1 MREVPFVEFT
11 PASVAEFN
19 SVINHVML
27 LTERN
32 SEEIPKQA
40 IITWVFQAM
49 KATPMARKGIIGR
62 GFAKQAWIWT
72 LRSLGYPVRQDYPG
86 GTNVAHQY
94 YEHIEEKAWGEY
106 AQEVANQ
113 IPYILNLDR
122 GGPNFPPQHIAAR
135 AWMKTKGKLKQQL
148 WRLKRRQEQLF
159 R

>member
-19 SVINHVML
+19 SVINQVAR
-27 LTERN
+27 LTNKET
-32 SEEIPKQA
+32 EA
-40 IITWVFQAM
+40 IAHDAAVTWVFQAM

-148 WRLKRRQEQLF
+148 WRLKRRQERLF